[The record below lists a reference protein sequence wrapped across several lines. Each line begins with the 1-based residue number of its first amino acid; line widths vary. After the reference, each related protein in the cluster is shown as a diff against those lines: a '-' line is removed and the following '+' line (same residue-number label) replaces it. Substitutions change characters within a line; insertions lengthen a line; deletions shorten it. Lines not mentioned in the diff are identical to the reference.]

1 MGLKEIPSL
10 VHCLPRPRVL
20 LYDLFGQIRKS
31 QSHGRSQGRPA
42 WDWINLEPEWLK
54 PMTKNCWRDWSDL
67 RLEKNFGEH
76 GIQPRPG
83 ETQNTSDVMTVLT
96 ICQAKICYACY
107 VFMIILY
114 LY

>member
-1 MGLKEIPSL
+1 MGLPSSSMSTSL
-10 VHCLPRPRVL
+10 
-20 LYDLFGQIRKS
+20 
-31 QSHGRSQGRPA
+31 RSV
-42 WDWINLEPEWLK
+42 
-54 PMTKNCWRDWSDL
+54 WSDKKESKPWPESRQTGL
-67 RLEKNFGEH
+67 GLDQLGTRMAQTNDEELRVRLEKNFGEL